1 MTIIQNARTSG
12 GGYVAGVPTQALSV
26 GPVETWQAEKVSI
39 WHAGNHDNPFGQ
51 RLTTLMIS
59 QRLAD
64 TAVPMWKVE
73 DVAAAV
79 ERVRAAGGTAT
90 DPERQP
96 YGTTSQCAD
105 DQGVRFYLGDA

>member
-1 MTIIQNARTSG
+1 MAA
-12 GGYVAGVPTQALSV
+12 V
-26 GPVETWQAEKVSI
+26 
-39 WHAGNHDNPFGQ
+39 
-51 RLTTLMIS
+51 
-59 QRLAD
+59 
-64 TAVPMWKVE
+64 VPMWKVD

-96 YGTTSQCAD
+96 YGTTAEGTD

>member
-1 MTIIQNARTSG
+1 MTGMHGGNA
-12 GGYVAGVPTQALSV
+12 
-26 GPVETWQAEKVSI
+26 
-39 WHAGNHDNPFGQ
+39 
-51 RLTTLMIS
+51 
-59 QRLAD
+59 AD
-64 TAVPMWKVE
+64 TAVPMWKVD

-96 YGTTSQCAD
+96 YGTTSEATD